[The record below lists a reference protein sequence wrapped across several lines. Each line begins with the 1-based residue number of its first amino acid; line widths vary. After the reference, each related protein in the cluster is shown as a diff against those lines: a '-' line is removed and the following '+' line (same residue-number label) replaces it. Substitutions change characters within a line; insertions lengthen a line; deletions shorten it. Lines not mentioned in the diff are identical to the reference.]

1 MKKKQSIQLLNSIR
15 FLIIKKNLLQP
26 NQSLVLAISGGQDS
40 VFLLVVFFI
49 IKKQWNIQLKVL
61 YCNHLWQKDSF
72 YLYLH
77 LSKLLFSFKIELYFF
92 ITFKVL
98 PSEEK
103 SRYWRSK
110 NYYRLLIFT
119 KSLKILTGHTMT
131 DQIETYLF
139 NLIRGSSFKG
149 TSSLKLE
156 RKFTN
161 LDQNNFFSSNFHFFY
176 FKILKNNIPL
186 LKNEKYPISNKLE
199 HKIFLFSKK
208 EFLILNK
215 NSLNFLVLRPLIT
228 KTRFQ
233 ITNISNNW
241 KLPVFPDQ
249 TNEKTNYSRNR
260 LRKQILP
267 TLRFFFNPKI
277 DFILSRYNEILN
289 TEENYIENII
299 FLLFESI
306 ITEDNNAY
314 FINIS
319 LFYSLSLCF
328 QRRICFLFFKEKMV
342 INLKFSTINH
352 FLKLINEYSLQIKK
366 EKKFK
371 QKMFC
376 LFFPELGAIYLTHTF
391 FIIFK

>member
-26 NQSLVLAISGGQDS
+26 NQSLILAISGGQDS
-40 VFLLVVFFI
+40 VFLLVVFFV

-77 LSKLLFSFKIELYFF
+77 LSKLLFSFKIELFFF

-110 NYYRLLIFT
+110 NYHRLLIFT
-119 KSLKILTGHTMT
+119 KSLKILTGHTLT

-139 NLIRGSSFKG
+139 NLFRGSSFKG

-161 LDQNNFFSSNFHFFY
+161 LEKNNFFSSNFDFFY
-176 FKILKNNIPL
+176 FKTLKKKIPL
-186 LKNEKYPISNKLE
+186 LKNQKYTISDKSKQE
-199 HKIFLFSKK
+199 IFLFSKK
-208 EFLILNK
+208 EFLILKK

-233 ITNISNNW
+233 IKNISKNW

-249 TNEKTNYSRNR
+249 TNEKTKYSRNR

-289 TEENYIENII
+289 IEEIYIENII
-299 FLLFESI
+299 FELFELI
-306 ITEDNNAY
+306 ITEDKNAY

-328 QRRICFLFFKEKMV
+328 QRRICFFFFKEKIL
-342 INLKFSTINH
+342 INLKFSTIDN
-352 FLKLINEYSLQIKK
+352 FIKIINDYSVQIKK
-366 EKKFK
+366 EKKLK
-371 QKMFC
+371 QNMYC